1 MSRRGDTQKGFE
13 FMQIETIGRRNFL
26 KTMGAAGMLSTL
38 PEAALGLHAGGG
50 HIAHEVAAPGA
61 DEDAKPKYSIKF
73 AVIGLDH
80 AHIMGITAA
89 VMRGG
94 GELAAFYSTLPREIA
109 NFQKIY
115 PQARLAKSLDE
126 ILSDPSI
133 QLVASASIPNL
144 RAPLGIRVMKHGKD
158 YLSDKPAITTLQQLA
173 EVRKVSAQTGRMFA
187 IMYSERL
194 DVRAAVQ
201 AGYLVK
207 AGAIGKVV
215 QTINIAPHQVN
226 APSRPDWFWD
236 PVQYGG
242 ILCDIGSHQ
251 ADQFVYYTG
260 STTAAVTASQIANVN
275 HPTHPEFQDFGD
287 MMLHGNGGAG
297 YVRVDWFTPD
307 GLGTWGDGRLFILGS
322 EGYIELR
329 KYIDIAGRPG
339 GNHLFIVDKKQT
351 RFIDCGNVVLP
362 FGPQFVADI
371 VNRTHTAQDQQQA
384 LLAAELV
391 LKAQKNARRLSFSA

>member
-1 MSRRGDTQKGFE
+1 
-13 FMQIETIGRRNFL
+13 MQFKNIGRRNFL
-26 KTMGAAGMLSTL
+26 KTMGAAGMFSTL
-38 PEAALGLHAGGG
+38 PEAALGLHANGG
-50 HIAHEVAAPGA
+50 HIAHEVVAPGA

-89 VMRGG
+89 VIRGG

-109 NFQKIY
+109 GFQKIY
-115 PQARLAKSLDE
+115 PQARLAKSEEE
-126 ILSDPSI
+126 ILNDPSI

-173 EVRKVSAQTGRMFA
+173 EVRKVSAATGRMFA

-194 DVRAAVQ
+194 EVRAAVE
-201 AGYLVK
+201 AGYLVM

-215 QTINIAPHQVN
+215 QTLNIAPHQVN

-236 PVQYGG
+236 PAQYGG

-275 HPTHPEFQDFGD
+275 HPDHPEFQDFGD
-287 MMLHGNGGAG
+287 MMLQGNGGAG

-307 GLGTWGDGRLFILGS
+307 GLGMWGDGRLFILGT

-329 KYIDIAGRPG
+329 KYLDIAGRPG

-351 RFIDCGNVVLP
+351 RYMDCSNVVLP

-371 VNRTHTAQDQQQA
+371 VNRTHTAQNQQQA

-391 LKAQKNARRLSFSA
+391 LKAQKNAKRLSFTA

>member
-1 MSRRGDTQKGFE
+1 
-13 FMQIETIGRRNFL
+13 MQFDTIGRRSFL
-26 KTMGAAGMLSTL
+26 KTVGAVGMLSTL
-38 PEAALGLHAGGG
+38 PETALGLHAGSG
-50 HIAHEVAAPGA
+50 HITHEAAAPGA
-61 DEDAKPKYSIKF
+61 EEDAKPKYSIKF

-89 VMRGG
+89 VIRGG

-109 NFQKIY
+109 GFQKIY
-115 PQARLAKSLDE
+115 PQARLAKSEDE
-126 ILSDPSI
+126 ILDDPTI

-158 YLSDKPAITTLQQLA
+158 YLSDKPAITTLEQLA
-173 EVRKVSAQTGRMFA
+173 EVRKVSAATGRMFA

-194 DVRAAVQ
+194 EVRAAVQ

-275 HPTHPEFQDFGD
+275 HPGHPEFQDFGD
-287 MMLHGNGGAG
+287 MMLQGNGGAG

-307 GLGTWGDGRLFILGS
+307 GLGVWGDGRLFILGT

-329 KYIDIAGRPG
+329 KYLDIAGRPG

-351 RFIDCGNVVLP
+351 RYMDCGNVVLP
-362 FGPQFVADI
+362 FGPQFISDI

-391 LKAQKNARRLSFSA
+391 LKAQKNARRLSFTV

>member
-1 MSRRGDTQKGFE
+1 
-13 FMQIETIGRRNFL
+13 MQVETIGRRNFL

-38 PEAALGLHAGGG
+38 PEAAFGLHAGGG
-50 HIAHEVAAPGA
+50 HIAHEVAASGA
-61 DEDAKPKYSIKF
+61 GQDTMPKHSVKF

-89 VMRGG
+89 VIRGG
-94 GELAAFYSTLPREIA
+94 GELAAFYSTLPREVA

-115 PQARLAKSLDE
+115 PQARLAKSEDE
-126 ILSDPSI
+126 ILNDPGI
-133 QLVASASIPNL
+133 QLVAGASIPNL

-158 YLSDKPAITTLQQLA
+158 YLSDKPAITTLEQLA
-173 EVRKVSAQTGRMFA
+173 EVRKVSAATGKMFA

-194 DVRAAVQ
+194 EVRAAVE

-275 HPTHPEFQDFGD
+275 HPQHPEFQDFGD
-287 MMLHGNGGAG
+287 MMLQGNGGAG
-297 YVRVDWFTPD
+297 YVRVDWFTPV
-307 GLGTWGDGRLFILGS
+307 GLGVWGDGRLFILGT

-351 RFIDCGNVVLP
+351 RYMDCSNVVLP

-391 LKAQKNARRLSFSA
+391 LKAQKSARRLSFTE

>member
-1 MSRRGDTQKGFE
+1 
-13 FMQIETIGRRNFL
+13 MQYEKIGRRNFL
-26 KTMGAAGMLSTL
+26 KTAGAVGMLSAL
-38 PEAALGLHAGGG
+38 PEAALGLHGGAGS
-50 HIAHEVAAPGA
+50 IVHEVAAARTDA
-61 DEDAKPKYSIKF
+61 DGKPKYSIKF
-73 AVIGLDH
+73 GVIGLDH

-89 VMRGG
+89 VIRGG
-94 GELAAFYSTLPREIA
+94 GELAAFYSALPQAIA
-109 NFQKIY
+109 TFQKLY
-115 PQARLAKSLDE
+115 PNARLAKSEDE
-126 ILSDPSI
+126 ILDDPSI

-158 YLSDKPAITTLQQLA
+158 YLSDKPAMTTLEQLA
-173 EVRKVSAQTGRMFA
+173 EVRKVSAETGRMFA

-194 DVRAAVQ
+194 EVRAAVQ

-207 AGAIGKVV
+207 DGAIGKVV
-215 QTINIAPHQVN
+215 QTVNIAPHQVN

-236 PVQYGG
+236 PAQYGG

-275 HPTHPEFQDFGD
+275 HANHPGFQDFGD

-307 GLGTWGDGRLFILGS
+307 GLGVWGDGRLFILGT

-329 KYIDIAGRPG
+329 KYIDVAGRPG

-351 RFIDCGNVVLP
+351 RYIDCGNVVMP

-371 VNRTHTAQDQQQA
+371 LNRTHVAQDQEQA

-391 LKAQKNARRLSFSA
+391 LNAQKNAKVLTFTA

>member
-1 MSRRGDTQKGFE
+1 
-13 FMQIETIGRRNFL
+13 MQFETIGRRNFL
-26 KTMGAAGMLSTL
+26 KTVGAAGMLSTL
-38 PEAALGLHAGGG
+38 PEAAFGLHAGGG
-50 HIAHEVAAPGA
+50 QIAHEVVAPGA
-61 DEDAKPKYSIKF
+61 DEDMKPKHSIKF

-89 VMRGG
+89 VIRGG
-94 GELAAFYSTLPREIA
+94 GELAAFYSTLPKAIA

-115 PQARLAKSLDE
+115 PQARLAKSEDE
-126 ILSDPSI
+126 ILDDPSI

-158 YLSDKPAITTLQQLA
+158 YLSDKPAITTLEQLA
-173 EVRKVSAQTGRMFA
+173 EVRKVSAATGKMFA

-194 DVRAAVQ
+194 EVRAAVQ
-201 AGYLVK
+201 AGYLAK

-236 PVQYGG
+236 PVQFGG

-275 HPTHPEFQDFGD
+275 HPEHPEFQDFGD
-287 MMLHGNGGAG
+287 MMLQGNGGAG

-307 GLGTWGDGRLFILGS
+307 GMGTWGDGRLFILGT

-339 GNHLFIVDKKQT
+339 GNHLFIVDKKQI
-351 RFIDCGNVVLP
+351 RYMDCSKVALP

-391 LKAQKNARRLSFSA
+391 LKAQKNARRLNFTV

>member
-1 MSRRGDTQKGFE
+1 MQFE
-13 FMQIETIGRRNFL
+13 SVGRRSFL
-26 KTMGAAGMLSTL
+26 KTMGAAGMLSAL
-38 PEAALGLHAGGG
+38 PEAAFGLHPGGG
-50 HIAHEVAAPGA
+50 QIAHEVAAPAA
-61 DEDAKPKYSIKF
+61 DVETKPKYSIKF
-73 AVIGLDH
+73 GVIGLDH
-80 AHIMGITAA
+80 AHILGITAA
-89 VMRGG
+89 VIRGG
-94 GELAAFYSTLPREIA
+94 GELAAFYSTLPREVA
-109 NFQKIY
+109 GFQKLY
-115 PQARLAKSLDE
+115 PNARLVKSEEE
-126 ILSDPSI
+126 ILNDPSI

-158 YLSDKPAITTLQQLA
+158 FLSDKPAMTTLEQLA
-173 EVRKVSAQTGRMFA
+173 EVRKVSAETGKIFA

-194 DVRAAVQ
+194 EVRAAVQ

-215 QTINIAPHQVN
+215 QTVNIAPHQIN
-226 APSRPDWFWD
+226 APSRPDWYWD

-260 STTAAVTASQIANVN
+260 STVADVTASQIANVN
-275 HPTHPEFQDFGD
+275 HPTHLGFQDFGD

-307 GLGTWGDGRLFILGS
+307 GLGTWGDGRLFILGT

-329 KYIDIAGRPG
+329 KYIDVAGRAG
-339 GNHLFIVDKKQT
+339 GNHLFIVDRKQT
-351 RFIDCGNVVLP
+351 RYIDCSNVALP
-362 FGPQFVADI
+362 FGPQFVGDI
-371 VNRTHTAQDQQQA
+371 VNRTHVAQDQEQA

-391 LKAQKNARRLSFSA
+391 LKAQKNAKVLTFTS